1 MVELPADDQLAYLQ
15 ENCANNPDLIEEVLA
30 LVDNANVDDTG
41 LQQAIQVSA
50 DRAVHGPDRIGKMLG
65 PYRVM
70 EKIDHGGM
78 GTVYKAERS
87 DKQFSQTV
95 AIKILRSSLESNEA
109 RHRFLSER
117 QILANLNHP
126 YICQLVDGGTTEDDT
141 PYLVMELVE
150 GTPIDRFCDDNQL
163 DTKHRLKLFAKV
175 CDAVQ
180 FAHQNLVVH
189 RDIKPNNILV
199 TTDGNPKLLDFGIAK
214 LLDEQQ
220 VMHTV
225 AVTQEDARVLT
236 PEYAS
241 PEQVRGEPISTA
253 TDVYSLGVLL
263 YRLLSGH
270 SPYGVTG
277 KQPFEL
283 QKAILSLDPKKPST
297 MVATPF
303 TTSNTETITPEEIGQ
318 QRHASPQRL
327 RKILTGDLDN
337 IVLMAMRKEPG
348 RRYRSVQLFAQDI
361 EHYLGNEP
369 VLAHPPTLSYRSGKF
384 IQRNRLAVFGGA
396 LSLGVIAGLVT
407 YYTYQ
412 VTQERDKAQLEA
424 QKAAQVSDFMLSLF
438 DSSNPN
444 NAQGN
449 DISARSLL
457 DAGAQRI
464 QQDLESQ
471 PEVQAAMEH
480 VMGNA
485 YRGLALYEDAGR
497 LIDSALATRKK
508 LYPDG
513 HADIVETLS
522 IKGGLLQGQGRYED
536 MVPTLNEALT
546 MNRRIHGEDH
556 HQTASLLDRL
566 GRAFTE
572 QGKHDEAETAFAQA
586 LSIQQK
592 VLEPRHVDIGA
603 TRHGMGRLALMK
615 GEHARAEEQLAAA
628 VDILTEHLGERD
640 PRVQVALNELT
651 FALMDQGKWDQAES
665 VARRGLEIST
675 AIFGQEHPDVSGA
688 MISLATILET
698 KGQLEEAETH
708 YREAMAIDIKVFGTE
723 HPYIALNKN
732 NLAGVLRS
740 QGKYIDAEA
749 LYRESLTM
757 NQSLR
762 GEEHQETATTQSNL
776 GTVLAALGK
785 FEEAE
790 IHLQRSTEIRRQQ
803 LGADHPHT
811 ITSEY
816 ILANFLHSI
825 QRLDD
830 SNRLFEKVLAKRREL
845 LGDTHPH
852 TALTLIRY
860 GALLERMGQLDQAQ
874 AVTQEGLAANRA
886 TFGENH
892 TTTAQ
897 GIRILGRIAE
907 EKDDLEQA
915 EKHFQEAL
923 ATYRKLHTDKSHPT
937 TAIALSDM
945 SQTLIKKGQAKKAVP
960 MLEEALAI
968 RQELL
973 PEDHWQIG
981 VAKNMLGHALVLSG
995 TQNGR
1000 DLMKEGHGIL
1010 VETRGEESWHTQ
1022 EAKERMED

>member
-1 MVELPADDQLAYLQ
+1 M
-15 ENCANNPDLIEEVLA
+15 I
-30 LVDNANVDDTG
+30 
-41 LQQAIQVSA
+41 
-50 DRAVHGPDRIGKMLG
+50 
-65 PYRVM
+65 

-78 GTVYKAERS
+78 GSVYKAERS
-87 DKQFSQTV
+87 DQQFSQTV
-95 AIKILRSSLESNEA
+95 AIKILRSSLESQEA

-126 YICQLVDGGTTEDDT
+126 YICQLIDGGTTEDGI
-141 PYLVMELVE
+141 PYLVMELVD
-150 GTPIDRFCDDNQL
+150 GTPIDQFCDTNQL
-163 DTKHRLKLFAKV
+163 DTKRRLQLFAKV

-189 RDIKPNNILV
+189 RDIKPSNILV
-199 TTDGNPKLLDFGIAK
+199 TADGNPKLLDFGIAK

-303 TTSNTETITPEEIGQ
+303 AASDTETVTPQEISE

-327 RKILTGDLDN
+327 RKILAGDLDN
-337 IVLMAMRKEPG
+337 IVLMAMRKEPN
-348 RRYRSVQLFAQDI
+348 RRYRSAQLFIQDI
-361 EHYLGNEP
+361 EHYLRNEP
-369 VLAHPPTLSYRSGKF
+369 VVAHPPSLSYRSGKF
-384 IQRNRLAVFGGA
+384 VQRNRLGVFGGA
-396 LSLGVIAGLVT
+396 LSLGVIASLVT

-424 QKAAQVSDFMLSLF
+424 QKAAQVSEFMLSLF
-438 DSSNPN
+438 DSSNPT
-444 NAQGN
+444 NAQGV

-457 DAGAQRI
+457 DAGAKRI

-485 YRGLALYEDAGR
+485 YRGLALYDDAGN
-497 LIDSALATRKK
+497 LINSALATRKG

-513 HADIVETLS
+513 HPDIIETLS
-522 IKGGLLQGQGRYED
+522 IKGGLLQAQGLYED
-536 MVPTLNEALT
+536 VLPTLNEALV
-546 MNRRIHGEDH
+546 MSRAIHGEDH
-556 HQTASLLDRL
+556 QQTASLLDRL
-566 GRAFTE
+566 GRAYTE
-572 QGKHDEAETAFAQA
+572 QGKHDEAETAFNQA
-586 LSIQQK
+586 LTIQQK
-592 VLEPRHVDIGA
+592 IFEPRHVAIGS
-603 TRHGMGRLALMK
+603 TLHGMGRLALMR
-615 GEHARAEEQLAAA
+615 GELATAEEQLATA
-628 VDILTEHLGERD
+628 VDILNENFGERD

-651 FALMDQGKWDQAES
+651 FALMDQGKWDQAEAT
-665 VARRGLEIST
+665 ARRGLTMST
-675 AIFGQEHPDVSGA
+675 AVFGEEHPEVSGA

-698 KGQLEEAETH
+698 KGQLEEAEIH
-708 YREAMAIDIKVFGTE
+708 YREAMAIDLKVFGTE

-740 QGKYIDAEA
+740 QGKYLDAEA
-749 LYRESLTM
+749 LYREALAM

-762 GEEHQETATTQSNL
+762 GEDHQETATTQSNL

-790 IHLQRSTEIRRQQ
+790 IHLQKSTEIRRQQ

-825 QRLDD
+825 ERLED
-830 SNRLFEKVLAKRREL
+830 SNRLFEKVVAKRRAL

-860 GALLERMGQLDQAQ
+860 GALLERMGQLDQAA
-874 AVTQEGLAANRA
+874 AVTQEGLTANKA
-886 TFGENH
+886 TFGEEH

-897 GIRILGRIAE
+897 GIRILGRIANARG
-907 EKDDLEQA
+907 DLEQA
-915 EKHFQEAL
+915 EKHYEAAL
-923 ATYRKLHTDKSHPT
+923 GTYRTLHGGKSHPT
-937 TAIALSDM
+937 IAMTLSDFSESLM
-945 SQTLIKKGQAKKAVP
+945 HRGDPAKAVP
-960 MLEEALAI
+960 MLQETLTM
-968 RQELL
+968 RQALL
-973 PEDHWQIG
+973 PDNHWQIG
-981 VAKNMLGHALVLSG
+981 LAKNLLGYALVLSG
-995 TQNGR
+995 AESGHA
-1000 DLMKEGHGIL
+1000 LMEEGYEIL
-1010 VETRGEESWHTQ
+1010 LKARGEDSLYTR
-1022 EAKERMED
+1022 EAKRRMEGALGVRVSSSKYSRGQTTFSFYRRILTYRGTGGKSGLSPAVLTYRGTGGKVVCPQ